1 MGLDFV
7 NAHCLR
13 QNSDQKAVPAQING
27 TIRLLIFTQSPLP
40 LRNTQSLNSPDPFI
54 VRLFCS
60 PTRSRLALAQPKS
73 KQTVLLYILLCTSP
87 HSNFDLRKLANKL
100 FLEVDLARR
109 GVITCMCDVPKRSSR
124 NTSLG
129 HMKRPAF
136 SAAPPRQTHWMNVS
150 RAFDLLDKAI
160 YLPLYI
166 GRLLSG
172 SCHVFVATV

>member
-1 MGLDFV
+1 
-7 NAHCLR
+7 
-13 QNSDQKAVPAQING
+13 
-27 TIRLLIFTQSPLP
+27 
-40 LRNTQSLNSPDPFI
+40 
-54 VRLFCS
+54 
-60 PTRSRLALAQPKS
+60 
-73 KQTVLLYILLCTSP
+73 
-87 HSNFDLRKLANKL
+87 
-100 FLEVDLARR
+100 LARR

-172 SCHVFVATV
+172 SCHVFVATVCPCQSSGKRSLQIHPLSMGFLLMIHFASSCCSLLMRKATRAHLIIRASMYVEILLYSLTQPLFNLQRTILLCYIP